1 LVGGF
6 NMKYAKDMFEDWVS
20 STYESPDSDMKE
32 FLREAFD
39 AGFAAAAIFL
49 KEAAACAANEFL
61 ETYDGFES
69 EH

>member
-1 LVGGF
+1 
-6 NMKYAKDMFEDWVS
+6 MKYAKDTFENWVT
-20 STYESPDSDMKE
+20 STYESPDGDMKE
-32 FLREAFD
+32 FLKEAFD
-39 AGFAAAAIFL
+39 AGFAAAAIFV